1 MQYYM
6 HVNGV
11 QLGPLDEGELMLNGL
26 TPSTPVWTD
35 GMIDWQPASQVP
47 ALAYLFAG
55 QVPPPYMSGQSSYGG
70 TYSQPQ
76 YAAPQ
81 LSQPMPPTNLVW
93 AILATLF
100 CFWPLGIVSIV
111 KASQV
116 STLYNRGDYQG
127 SLEASHEAAKWAK
140 WSAITAVIIVAAILG
155 FYLLLFV
162 GALGSMALFMP

>member
-11 QLGPLDEGELMLNGL
+11 QLGPLDESELMLNGL

-35 GMIDWQPASQVP
+35 GMMDWQPANQLP

-55 QVPPPYMSGQSSYGG
+55 QTPPPPPYMGGQPPYGSA
-70 TYSQPQ
+70 YSQPQ

-81 LSQPMPPTNLVW
+81 PSQPMPPTNLVW

-127 SLEASHEAAKWAK
+127 SLEASRDAAKWAK
-140 WSAITAVIIVAAILG
+140 WSAIVAVIVTAVIIG
-155 FYLLLFV
+155 FYLLV
-162 GALGSMALFMP
+162 GLSVFAFAGF